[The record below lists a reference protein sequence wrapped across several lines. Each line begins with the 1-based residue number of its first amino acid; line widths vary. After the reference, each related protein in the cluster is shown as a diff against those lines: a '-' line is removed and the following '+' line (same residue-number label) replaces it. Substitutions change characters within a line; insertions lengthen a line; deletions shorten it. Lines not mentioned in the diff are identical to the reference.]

1 MKATFFDGKQMI
13 FDNNYPDPKFNETL
27 VQVNLAGICG
37 TDLEILNGYM
47 KYSGI
52 LGHEFVGTVEKSRNP
67 TMVGKRV
74 VGEINA
80 GCGKCDSCMGGMQRH
95 CPSRT
100 VLGILKRDGAFAEFL
115 SLPEKNLHVIPDSI
129 SNEQAVFVEP
139 LAAAFEIKEQVSL
152 KPEWNVAVVGDGR
165 LAQLIIQVIKLTCSN
180 ITCFGKH
187 ESKLEGLVQ
196 SGIKIKIGIE
206 STDEKLF
213 DLVVEATGSN
223 SGFVDT
229 MKLVKPRGIVILK
242 STIASRENL
251 DLTPTIINEITL
263 IGSRCGLFKP
273 AIDALASGIISV
285 NSMIDSTFPLEKFED
300 AIVHAKKPN
309 TLKVFLKP

>member
-1 MKATFFDGKQMI
+1 MKATYFDGKQI
-13 FDNNYPDPKFNETL
+13 ILDENFPDPQSDETL
-27 VQVNLAGICG
+27 VRVNLAGICG
-37 TDLEILNGYM
+37 TDLEILDGYM
-47 KYSGI
+47 EYTGI

-67 TMVGKRV
+67 MMVGKRV

-80 GCGKCDSCMGGMQRH
+80 GCGKCDSCMSGMQRH

-300 AIVHAKKPN
+300 AIVHAKNPI
-309 TLKVFLKP
+309 L

>member
-1 MKATFFDGKQMI
+1 MLDVVNVI
-13 FDNNYPDPKFNETL
+13 L
-27 VQVNLAGICG
+27 VC
-37 TDLEILNGYM
+37 
-47 KYSGI
+47 
-52 LGHEFVGTVEKSRNP
+52 
-67 TMVGKRV
+67 
-74 VGEINA
+74 
-80 GCGKCDSCMGGMQRH
+80 GMQRH

-300 AIVHAKKPN
+300 AIVHAKNPI
-309 TLKVFLKP
+309 L

>member
-1 MKATFFDGKQMI
+1 MKATYFDGKQI
-13 FDNNYPDPKFNETL
+13 ILDKNFPDPQSDETL
-27 VQVNLAGICG
+27 VRVNLAGICG
-37 TDLEILNGYM
+37 TDLEILDGYM
-47 KYSGI
+47 EYRGI
-52 LGHEFVGTVEKSRNP
+52 LGHEFVGTVIKSRNHM
-67 TMVGKRV
+67 MVGKRV

-80 GCGKCDSCMGGMQRH
+80 GCGECDSCMGGMERH

-100 VLGILKRDGAFAEFL
+100 VLGILKRNGAFAELL
-115 SLPEKNLHVIPDSI
+115 SLPEKNLHVIPESI
-129 SNEQAVFVEP
+129 SDEQAVFVEP

-152 KPEWNVAVVGDGR
+152 NPEWTVAVVGDGR

-180 ITCFGKH
+180 ITCFGRH

-206 STDEKLF
+206 STDEQQF

-223 SGFVDT
+223 SGFVDV
-229 MKLVKPRGIVILK
+229 MKLVKPRGTVILK

-273 AIDALASGIISV
+273 AIDALASGKITV
-285 NSMIDSTFPLEKFED
+285 DSMIDSTFSLEKFED
-300 AIVHAKKPN
+300 AITFAKTSN
-309 TLKVFLKP
+309 ALKVFLKP